1 LSCRAILA
9 IKLSSSVDSLI
20 VFLYF
25 VAMPLYEL
33 SNYVKQ
39 RANTLGLSMS
49 ELARQTGMSRQG
61 LYGLLD
67 GTTGQAKIS
76 TLIALAKALQVHP
89 MVLFRH
95 LLHQLDL
102 PKFSAT
108 SAKYQFD
115 ASGFVQD
122 LTIPDNI
129 TVLTDQVFTKVW
141 EIQNI
146 GHVNWVGR
154 KLVCMDQKINVPSV
168 PDYIVAPEIRRGLVP
183 TWYVINIPET
193 LPGDSAILSVEFTA
207 PSYPCAVL
215 SYWKMVDE
223 HEEICFPK
231 TEGLSCMVR
240 VVSL

>member
-1 LSCRAILA
+1 
-9 IKLSSSVDSLI
+9 
-20 VFLYF
+20 
-25 VAMPLYEL
+25 MPLYEL
-33 SNYVKQ
+33 SEYVKQ
-39 RANTLGLSMS
+39 RINTLGLSMS
-49 ELARQTGMSRQG
+49 ELARQTGISRQG

-102 PKFSAT
+102 PKFSTT

-122 LTIPDNI
+122 VTIPDNT
-129 TVLTDQVFTKVW
+129 TVLTDQVFTKIW

-146 GHVNWVGR
+146 GHIDWLGR
-154 KLVCMDQKINVPSV
+154 KMVCVDQNVDIPAV
-168 PDYIVAPEIRRGLVP
+168 PDQIVAPEPRRGLVP
-183 TWYVINIPET
+183 TRHVIDIPKT
-193 LPGDSAILSVEFTA
+193 LPGDSVILSVEFTA
-207 PSYPCAVL
+207 PSYPCSLV
-215 SYWKMVDE
+215 SYWKMIDE
-223 HEEICFPK
+223 NEEICFPA

-240 VVSL
+240 VISL

>member
-1 LSCRAILA
+1 
-9 IKLSSSVDSLI
+9 
-20 VFLYF
+20 
-25 VAMPLYEL
+25 MPLYEL
-33 SNYVKQ
+33 SEYVKQ
-39 RANTLGLSMS
+39 RINTLGLSMS
-49 ELARQTGMSRQG
+49 ELARQTGISRQG

-102 PKFSAT
+102 PKFSTT

-122 LTIPDNI
+122 VTIPDNT
-129 TVLTDQVFTKVW
+129 TVLTDQVFTKIW

-146 GHVNWVGR
+146 GHVDWLGR
-154 KLVCMDQKINVPSV
+154 KMVCVDQNVDIPAV
-168 PDYIVAPEIRRGLVP
+168 PDQIVAPEPRRGLVP
-183 TWYVINIPET
+183 TRHIIDIPKT
-193 LPGDSAILSVEFTA
+193 LPGDSVILSVEFTA
-207 PSYPCAVL
+207 PSYPCSLV
-215 SYWKMVDE
+215 SYWKMIDE
-223 HEEICFPK
+223 NGEICFPA

-240 VVSL
+240 VISL